1 MNRCPMNR
9 LGFPAIPLLLLVG
22 CGQEPHAIAPVSGRV
37 TLNGKPL
44 PNAGVTFSPMPA
56 GAKVDAGPGSAG
68 VTDADGHYTL
78 KLVGKPGK
86 GAVIGKH
93 KVSIIMMDD
102 DDPND
107 DRPKRQRRPQLPA
120 KYNGHTTLGCDVSS
134 GGTDKAD
141 FELKVP

>member
-78 KLVGKPGK
+78 KLVGKPG
-86 GAVIGKH
+86 
-93 KVSIIMMDD
+93 
-102 DDPND
+102 N
-107 DRPKRQRRPQLPA
+107 
-120 KYNGHTTLGCDVSS
+120 
-134 GGTDKAD
+134 
-141 FELKVP
+141 